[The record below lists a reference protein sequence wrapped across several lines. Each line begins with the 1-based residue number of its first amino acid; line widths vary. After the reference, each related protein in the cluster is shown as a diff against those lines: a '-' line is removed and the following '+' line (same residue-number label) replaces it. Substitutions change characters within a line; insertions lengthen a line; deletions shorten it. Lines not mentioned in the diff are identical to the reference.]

1 MFGINLPEAVVLLV
15 AFVVCAAVVV
25 VVLSM
30 VYSSAVRKGIVD
42 ANAETNRRNS
52 VKSS

>member
-15 AFVVCAAVVV
+15 AFVVCAAIVVK
-25 VVLSM
+25 VLYL
-30 VYSSAVRKGIVD
+30 VLSSAVRKGIVD

-52 VKSS
+52 GKSS

>member
-25 VVLSM
+25 IVLSL
-30 VYSSAVRKGIVD
+30 VIRSAVRKGIVD
-42 ANAETNRRNS
+42 AKAETNRRNS
-52 VKSS
+52 VESS